1 MMPQGR
7 VKSVRINLLLGVCV
21 LLSACGASTESNS
34 SDATTQMKN
43 IFADPK
49 WRAEF
54 VDSCVQGATNKA
66 TGSGVTA
73 DAIKPICE
81 CAADELPKKVTA
93 EEMAAQ
99 NRAKIMPVMEQCAKK
114 VLGAPAQ

>member
-1 MMPQGR
+1 MMQSER
-7 VKSVRINLLLGVCV
+7 KSVRNNILLGVCV
-21 LLSACGASTESNS
+21 LLSACGGGADTNSNNS
-34 SDATTQMKN
+34 QRLVKN
-43 IFADPK
+43 TFADPQ

-54 VDSCVQGATNKA
+54 VNSCVQGATNKA
-66 TGSGVTA
+66 TGSGMTA

-93 EEMAAQ
+93 EDMATQ
-99 NRAKIMPVMEQCAKK
+99 NREKIMPVMEQCAKK